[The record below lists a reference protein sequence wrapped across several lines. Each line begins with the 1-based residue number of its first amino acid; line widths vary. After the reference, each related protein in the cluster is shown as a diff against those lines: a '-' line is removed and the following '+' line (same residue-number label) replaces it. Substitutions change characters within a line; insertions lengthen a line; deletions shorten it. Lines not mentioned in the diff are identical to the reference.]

1 MSHISYISASI
12 DFVRFSSL
20 LLFDF
25 SACCSR
31 DLLIAFL
38 DRHCAKENQK
48 SDGEKSESESESA
61 FDFLYLPID
70 FWYMLHAFYY

>member
-48 SDGEKSESESESA
+48 SDGEKSESESA